1 MRTNELILALFQRFC
16 WLDEG
21 LQARLRSLGWPNVS
35 RPQSMVM
42 TNIVTGINRPSDIA
56 RNLGISR
63 QAIHNTINQMV
74 RLDMVSLE
82 PDPDDKRHHIVSL
95 TETGLAMRRDAQAAM
110 EELGTQVAAKLGHE
124 RFDGLL
130 AALEADWG
138 QSTNL

>member
-1 MRTNELILALFQRFC
+1 
-16 WLDEG
+16 
-21 LQARLRSLGWPNVS
+21 
-35 RPQSMVM
+35 
-42 TNIVTGINRPSDIA
+42 
-56 RNLGISR
+56 
-63 QAIHNTINQMV
+63 MV
-74 RLDMVSLE
+74 RLE